1 MAEQRTASL
10 VVCID
15 ATSLAVLQLSREG
28 ASRWAWPDSSPLRPT
43 GKPGPARK
51 AALDRSRRELEAEAV
66 AEFAE
71 AGGGTSAESLAW
83 RQVFVRRR
91 LALVVSGALGAL
103 SGVAAPE
110 PESATA
116 ALTRKKDA
124 PEHGDAEGVRR
135 FLAAQA
141 EQSALADRRCARG
154 RPRRLVASAARPLQ
168 GGRCCWEVAPNPN
181 TPNPNPSRSRST
193 HPHPIPS
200 LSPSPSPSTIR
211 SRTRVPA
218 PRHLPRRRRHT
229 RTGYAEPPPSR
240 AGRSSVSWST
250 ISRP

>member
-1 MAEQRTASL
+1 MADEA

-28 ASRWAWPDSSPLRPT
+28 ASRWAWTDSAPLRPT

-51 AALDRSRRELEAEAV
+51 ASLDRSRRELEAEAV

-83 RQVFVRRR
+83 RRVFVRRR

-110 PESATA
+110 PEPGSGTA
-116 ALTRKKDA
+116 ALSRKKDA
-124 PEHGDAEGVRR
+124 PDHEDAEGVRR

-141 EQSALADRRCARG
+141 EQSALAERRCARG

-168 GGRCCWEVAPNPN
+168 GGRCCWEVTPDPNPKP
-181 TPNPNPSRSRST
+181 PNPNPSR
-193 HPHPIPS
+193 
-200 LSPSPSPSTIR
+200 
-211 SRTRVPA
+211 
-218 PRHLPRRRRHT
+218 RRRPRGAPGAC
-229 RTGYAEPPPSR
+229 R
-240 AGRSSVSWST
+240 
-250 ISRP
+250 